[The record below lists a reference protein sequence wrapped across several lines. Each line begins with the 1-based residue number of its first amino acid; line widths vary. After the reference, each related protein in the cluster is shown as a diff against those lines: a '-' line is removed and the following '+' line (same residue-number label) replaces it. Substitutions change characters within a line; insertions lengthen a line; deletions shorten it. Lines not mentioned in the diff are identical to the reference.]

1 LSVETKSHR
10 FSAEQKIPKR
20 SEKAMTIFD
29 SILGEAGKKF
39 GVGDKAGN
47 LLSVLLALL
56 TDRNRGGLTGFLD
69 QFKRVGLGDTAS
81 SWVTAGNNAPLS
93 DEQLESA
100 LGAETIDDIAAQ
112 TGVDSKTATS
122 ALAFMTPKIV
132 DTLTPDGVIPDE
144 STLLSKIG
152 GFLTGLGGAAV
163 GGVGTAG
170 ATASDTVDRI
180 GTAASGAFNKGK
192 DTLGA
197 VGDRVS
203 TNAERFDDAI
213 DGDSGNS
220 VLRWLLPLLL
230 LGLLIALGYWLCG
243 RPSSAPTTVTNA
255 NVNANA
261 NRAANSNLNANA
273 ARTIDSSFS
282 IKADNGKYT
291 VTGVVPDEATKK
303 QIVDALTAQYGA
315 GNVDFTGL
323 RVDASAKPFAARW
336 WDNFAKMLPNLK
348 EWKTGTLAV
357 AGNAVTT
364 ASGLPQAALD
374 QIKSLFAGWTLPASL
389 SGGGATETDRKLTE
403 VSLPNGTKLQ
413 AYPGGI
419 EDQLLKFIQSDEY
432 KNGTAATLKDK
443 WFNFDDLNFKFGTT
457 ELVPESKRQLDNIVA
472 ILKAFPDVKIK
483 IGGYTDKKGDDAAN
497 KPLSGDRA
505 KAVKTALEKAGV
517 GAQVPEAE
525 GYGEE
530 FATVAE
536 TASDEERKADR
547 KTSVRLLK

>member
-1 LSVETKSHR
+1 M
-10 FSAEQKIPKR
+10 A
-20 SEKAMTIFD
+20 IFD
-29 SILGEAGKKF
+29 SILGEVGKKF
-39 GVGDKAGN
+39 GVGDKAGS
-47 LLSVLLALL
+47 LLSVLLMLL
-56 TDRNRGGLTGFLD
+56 TDQNRGGFSGFLD
-69 QFKRVGLGDTAS
+69 QFKRIGLGDAAS
-81 SWVTAGNNAPLS
+81 SWVTRGNNAPLS
-93 DEQLESA
+93 NEQLQSA

-112 TGVDSKTATS
+112 TGIDPNTATS
-122 ALAFMTPKIV
+122 ALAYMTPKVV
-132 DTLTPDGVIPDE
+132 DTLTPDGEIPDQN
-144 STLLSKIG
+144 TLLSKIG
-152 GFLTGLGGAAV
+152 GFLTGLGSAAV
-163 GGVGTAG
+163 GGIGTAG
-170 ATASDTVDRI
+170 AAASDTVDRI
-180 GTAASGAFNKGK
+180 GTAAGGAFNKGK
-192 DTLGA
+192 DTIGA

-203 TNAERFDDAI
+203 ASARRTDDAI
-213 DGDSGNS
+213 DSDSGGS
-220 VLRWLLPLLL
+220 VLRWLLPLLI
-230 LGLLIALGYWLCG
+230 LGLLIALGYFLCG
-243 RPSSAPTTVTNA
+243 RSSAPTTVINS

-261 NRAANSNLNANA
+261 NANRAVNSNLNAA
-273 ARTIDSSFS
+273 AVKTTDSSFS
-282 IKADNGKYT
+282 IRADNGKYT

-315 GNVDFTGL
+315 GNVDFAGL
-323 RVDASAKPFAARW
+323 RVDANAKPFAAGW

-348 EWKTGTLAV
+348 DWKTGTLAF
-357 AGNAVTT
+357 AGNAITT

-389 SGGGATETDRKLTE
+389 SSGAASETDRKLTE
-403 VSLPNGTKLQ
+403 VSLPGGTKLQ
-413 AYPGGI
+413 AYQGGI
-419 EDQLLKFIQSDEY
+419 EDQLVTFIQSAEY
-432 KNGTAATLKDK
+432 KNGTADTLKDK

-497 KPLSGDRA
+497 KKLSGDRA
-505 KAVKTALEKAGV
+505 KAVKTALEKSGV